1 MIKFM
6 NKLFFPFS
14 SDKYNLET
22 KWWHRLLKILYFLV
36 SIIILILSFF
46 IIKEWFWNNLENK
59 MSLYEFWNL
68 VKDKYPEYKNFDNIT
83 IANKVIEKYPIY
95 KNRIS
100 YNNNDSF
107 LFYSEITILTI
118 LSYLIINFIIQLFY
132 YKWIL
137 YIVYGN
143 NKS

>member
-46 IIKEWFWNNLENK
+46 IIKEWFWNDLENLNNSVFGNK
-59 MSLYEFWNL
+59 Q
-68 VKDKYPEYKNFDNIT
+68 KDLEMFSNDDKQMIQTALDQWIPQEIKLLNI
-83 IANKVIEKYPIY
+83 Y
-95 KNRIS
+95 
-100 YNNNDSF
+100 
-107 LFYSEITILTI
+107 
-118 LSYLIINFIIQLFY
+118 
-132 YKWIL
+132 
-137 YIVYGN
+137 
-143 NKS
+143 